1 MAIEKKDFK
10 TIESKLHKMKGSAA
24 TMEFSIIL
32 ETLTRM
38 ESKKIVDLSED
49 LIQLKKQ
56 FHEAT
61 NESLEI

>member
-1 MAIEKKDFK
+1 
-10 TIESKLHKMKGSAA
+10 
-24 TMEFSIIL
+24 
-32 ETLTRM
+32 M

-61 NESLEI
+61 SESLEI

>member
-1 MAIEKKDFK
+1 
-10 TIESKLHKMKGSAA
+10 MKGSAA
-24 TMEFSIIL
+24 TMEFSIIS
-32 ETLTRM
+32 ETLKRM

>member
-1 MAIEKKDFK
+1 MEGEDVK
-10 TIESKLHKMKGSAA
+10 TIESKLHKMKGSSA
-24 TMEFSIIL
+24 TMDFPVIA
-32 ETLTRM
+32 ETLKRM

-49 LIQLKKQ
+49 LIQLKQQ

>member
-1 MAIEKKDFK
+1 
-10 TIESKLHKMKGSAA
+10 MKGASA
-24 TMEFSIIL
+24 TMDFSIIS

-38 ESKKIVDLSED
+38 ESKKIVDLSEN